1 MGKRLIIKN
10 VDFSANRIVS
20 NLKALVAGGKSITVG
35 GVKYNAEPID
45 TWFDIPINTLTTT
58 MSGTNLVDA
67 NGLKKIIVDDF
78 IANELPG
85 FFAGNQAL
93 EEVSIVGDYCFDTFV
108 AMCGNGTCPSLT
120 KFSILGKQKVK
131 SMESMFASAANL
143 KYVYGFNNIDISEC
157 LSVGDAFTETQI
169 EEIDLSGWNLPSSVD
184 TSRMFAWCRRL
195 KKVYVN
201 GCSDDT
207 KTKILSALNNI
218 AVGSNGDWSELNG
231 VMTGSFR

>member
-20 NLKALVAGGKSITVG
+20 NLKALVVGGKSITVG
-35 GVKYNAEPID
+35 GVTYNAESID
-45 TWFDIPINTLTTT
+45 TWFNIPINILSTT
-58 MSGTNLVDA
+58 MSGSNLVDA

-78 IANELPG
+78 RASELSG
-85 FFAGNQAL
+85 FFVGNKAL
-93 EEVSIVGDYCFDTFV
+93 EEVSIVGDYCFSTFA

-131 SMESMFASAANL
+131 SMQNMFASATNL
-143 KYVYGFNNIDISEC
+143 KYVHGFNNIDVSEC
-157 LSVGDAFTETQI
+157 LSVEDAFTETQI
-169 EEIDLSGWNLPSSVD
+169 EEIDLSGWNLPSSID
-184 TSRMFAWCRRL
+184 TSRMFAWCRKL

-201 GCSDDT
+201 GCSDET
-207 KTKILSALNNI
+207 KIKILSAVNNT

-231 VMTGSFR
+231 VMTGTFR